1 MRRFRFSLALNLSPA
16 PPPPP
21 PSPPLLSTRASLLA
35 HPKEQYT
42 NFPSIL
48 KHPIIN
54 ANMSGIEIA
63 GLLAAIPS
71 LIDVCIRF
79 TELLRR
85 KIKLFMNNES
95 HSRLQ
100 GFIVDLTASG
110 INDMLYFFK
119 DVRDK
124 LPPVFVKQL
133 VDMTKILRNALE
145 KAYDC
150 FPDDSEAVKKK
161 TSSKWK
167 YALYDSKRIED
178 AAQELLTWKTRFFE
192 RAVIHLNF
200 TFYPKYG
207 LGTPSS
213 SAGGISSQPEIES
226 PTTPDERAE
235 SLTERLKRIR
245 NSRRTL
251 AGPLLLP
258 EFSNERQI
266 KIAESPLWISE
277 ASDAGE
283 LHLFEYRSYHGADS
297 QHTED
302 LRTSV
307 RDVARQLREVDS
319 STMHI
324 LQCEGF
330 SDDYFAK
337 KFVLQ
342 FRFPPKETNPRSL
355 RALLADPC
363 NEKLGKKHS
372 LSDRVRLAQSIA
384 AAVLYVHASG
394 FVHKNIRPDNIIVFE
409 PQLPATA
416 SVSDRE
422 ACRFPIAIGQPY
434 LAGYDG
440 IRKEEAATLMVDTI
454 EWHQRLY
461 LPPERLR
468 GKPQRTKFT
477 WKHDVYSLGVVLLEI
492 AMWENFADG
501 KGRMGKHLKAA
512 TDPSVFLMSQA
523 KQVPRLLGSIYGDA
537 VLACLRMLRN
547 EENGEVEL
555 LRDEDGVGLGTT
567 FISEVMDKLEQIN
580 L

>member
-1 MRRFRFSLALNLSPA
+1 
-16 PPPPP
+16 
-21 PSPPLLSTRASLLA
+21 
-35 HPKEQYT
+35 
-42 NFPSIL
+42 
-48 KHPIIN
+48 
-54 ANMSGIEIA
+54 MSAIGIA
-63 GLLAAIPS
+63 GLLAAISS
-71 LIDVCIRF
+71 LIDVCMRF

-85 KIKLFMNNES
+85 KIELFMDNES

-100 GFIVDLTASG
+100 GFIANLTASG

-124 LPPVFVKQL
+124 LPPAFVKQL
-133 VDMTKILRNALE
+133 VDLTKILRNALE
-145 KAYDC
+145 KAYDS
-150 FPDDSEAVKKK
+150 FPDDSEALKKK

-178 AAQELLTWKTRFFE
+178 ATQELLTWKTHFFE
-192 RAVIHLNF
+192 RAIIHLNF

-207 LGTPSS
+207 FGTPIS
-213 SAGGISSQPEIES
+213 SAGGTPSQPEIES
-226 PTTPDERAE
+226 LTTHDERAQN
-235 SLTERLKRIR
+235 LTERLERIR
-245 NSRRTL
+245 NSRRVL
-251 AGPLLLP
+251 AGPLLLLDP
-258 EFSNERQI
+258 SNERQI
-266 KIAESPLWISE
+266 KMLESPLWISE
-277 ASDAGE
+277 GSVAGE
-283 LHLFEYRSYHGADS
+283 LHLFEHRSYSGADS
-297 QHTED
+297 QHAEG

-330 SDDYFAK
+330 SEDHFDK
-337 KFVLQ
+337 KFTLH
-342 FRFPPKETNPRSL
+342 FRFPPQKTNPRSL

-363 NEKLGKKHS
+363 NEKLGQKHS

-409 PQLPATA
+409 PQLAATA
-416 SVSDRE
+416 PVLDKE
-422 ACRFPIAIGQPY
+422 ACKFPRAIGQPY

-440 IRKEEAATLMVDTI
+440 IRKEEAATLMIDTI
-454 EWHQRLY
+454 EWQQRLY

-468 GKPQRTKFT
+468 EKSQRTKFT
-477 WKHDVYSLGVVLLEI
+477 WRHDVYSLGVVLLEI

-512 TDPSVFLMSQA
+512 TDPSVFLTSQV

-547 EENGEVEL
+547 EDNDDFEL
-555 LRDEDGVGLGTT
+555 IRDEDGVGLGTT